1 MQNGFRNMQISKLIG
16 NWLLQICILFIDYGL
31 VERTKRKNIYGDHVN
46 FLLRRPEHR
55 TCSKFR
61 FSQNLPKISLDKKIR
76 SKILQN
82 SKVRV
87 TVIKVD
93 II

>member
-1 MQNGFRNMQISKLIG
+1 MVLSEDEDLGEPTKSKK
-16 NWLLQICILFIDYGL
+16 
-31 VERTKRKNIYGDHVN
+31 VYGDHVN